1 MSETAQSADVLV
13 IGGGIAGA
21 SVAAELAVG
30 GARVILLEME
40 PQPGYHTTGRS
51 AATFVSSYGND
62 TIRLLNTLSRPFFD
76 APPGDFSEVP
86 LLAPRGALFVAD
98 EAQVAELQAALDDPA
113 NARLLVAVDTAAAL
127 ELSPALR
134 PEAAALGAWEADAA
148 DIDVD
153 ALLQGYLRQ
162 LRHAGGRVV
171 TSAMVRGLLRR
182 AGIWEAET
190 DAAIYA
196 APIVV
201 NAAGAWADEIAALA
215 GTASIGLVPKRRTAL
230 TVDPGLDIARWPL
243 TISVDESWYIR
254 PEGGD
259 LLISPA
265 DETPQAPGDAQPDE
279 MDIAVCI
286 DRIQSKTTLRI
297 ERLVSKRAG
306 LRSFV
311 YDKVPVAGFA
321 DDTDGFFWLAG
332 QGGYGIQTA
341 PVMAAYS
348 AGMILDGEPP
358 AGLRDAGLTEATL
371 SPARLRAE

>member
-1 MSETAQSADVLV
+1 MNETSRSADILV

-21 SVAAELAVG
+21 SAAAEMAWA
-30 GARVILLEME
+30 GADVILVEME

-62 TIRLLNTLSRPFFD
+62 TIRLLNALSRPFFD
-76 APPGDFSEVP
+76 APPDGFADVP

-98 EAQVAELQAALDDPA
+98 AAHVTELKSALDDPA
-113 NARLLVAVDTAAAL
+113 NARLLEAVDTAGAL

-153 ALLQGYLRQ
+153 ALLQGYLRR
-162 LRHAGGRVV
+162 LRQAGGRVE
-171 TSAMVRGLLRR
+171 TRAMVKGLLRR
-182 AGIWEAET
+182 ASAWEAET
-190 DAAIYA
+190 AAGTFA

-201 NAAGAWADEIAALA
+201 NTAGAWADEVAALA
-215 GTASIGLVPKRRTAL
+215 GTAPIGLVAKRRTAL
-230 TVDPGLDIARWPL
+230 TIDPGLDFRRWPL
-243 TISVDESWYIR
+243 TISADESWYFR

-265 DETPQAPGDAQPDE
+265 DETPQPPNDAQPDE

-286 DRIQSKTTLRI
+286 DRIQSKTTMTVT
-297 ERLVSKRAG
+297 RLVSKRAG

-311 YDKVPVAGFA
+311 FDKSPVAGFA
-321 DDTDGFFWLAG
+321 DDVDGFFWLAG

-341 PVMAAYS
+341 PVLAAYS
-348 AGMILDGEPP
+348 AGMVLEGEPP
-358 AGLRDAGLTEATL
+358 ARLLDAGLTAATL
-371 SPARLRAE
+371 SPARLSF